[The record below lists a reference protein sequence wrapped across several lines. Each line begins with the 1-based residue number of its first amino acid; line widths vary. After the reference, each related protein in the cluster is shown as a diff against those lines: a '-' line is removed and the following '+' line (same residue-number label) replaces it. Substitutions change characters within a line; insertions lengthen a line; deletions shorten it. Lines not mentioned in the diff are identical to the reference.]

1 MSGRGRERE
10 PNTTLDHV
18 TAPSFHPM
26 DVVEHPNRY
35 SITAGVQGGSFGG
48 CACRCKDMLLERTC
62 YLREGVITAVLIL
75 ATPLLVVQY
84 VTKSEQL

>member
-1 MSGRGRERE
+1 
-10 PNTTLDHV
+10 
-18 TAPSFHPM
+18 
-26 DVVEHPNRY
+26 
-35 SITAGVQGGSFGG
+35 
-48 CACRCKDMLLERTC
+48 MLLERTC